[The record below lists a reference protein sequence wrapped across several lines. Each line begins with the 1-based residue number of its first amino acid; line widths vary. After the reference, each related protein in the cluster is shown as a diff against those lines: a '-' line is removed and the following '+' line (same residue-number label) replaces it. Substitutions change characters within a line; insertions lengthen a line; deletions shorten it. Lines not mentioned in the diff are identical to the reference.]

1 MGRPRNNRPYLA
13 RTFAVDVKT
22 LLRLDRE
29 CKKLKTN
36 RSRFLS
42 GVLEAYLAY
51 LDGKTPTPLP
61 DPDSLLPHNRRSAG
75 EDVSDGS

>member
-1 MGRPRNNRPYLA
+1 MGRPRNPDPYLP
-13 RTFAVDVKT
+13 RTIAINVKT

-51 LDGKTPTPLP
+51 LDGKQPTPLP
-61 DPDSLLPHNRRSAG
+61 SPESLLPQNRRSKADDSAA
-75 EDVSDGS
+75 EA